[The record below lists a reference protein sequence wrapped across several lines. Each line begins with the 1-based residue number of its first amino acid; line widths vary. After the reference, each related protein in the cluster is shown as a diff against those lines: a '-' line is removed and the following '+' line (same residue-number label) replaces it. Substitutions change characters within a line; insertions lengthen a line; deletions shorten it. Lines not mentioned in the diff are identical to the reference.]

1 MDPATDVG
9 GSPQETDLAKEVDG
23 SPLKKSWLDLAR
35 YHLHLAWSAAHL
47 QLHYMIVWTQLIIRC
62 GDIETYDEYLISI
75 ELLTSMKG
83 CCRLS
88 GTEDQLGSATRL

>member
-1 MDPATDVG
+1 MYLATDVG
-9 GSPQETDLAKEVDG
+9 GALQEPDLAKEVDG
-23 SPLKKSWLDLAR
+23 SPQKKTWLDRAR
-35 YHLHLAWSAAHL
+35 HHLHLAWSTAHL

-75 ELLTSMKG
+75 ELLTSMQG